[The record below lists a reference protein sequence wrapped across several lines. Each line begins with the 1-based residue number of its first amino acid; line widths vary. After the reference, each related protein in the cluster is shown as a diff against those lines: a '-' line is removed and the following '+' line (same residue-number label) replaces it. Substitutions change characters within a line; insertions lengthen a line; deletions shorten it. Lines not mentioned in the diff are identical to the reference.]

1 MREQPRQTQTRA
13 NMPVANTTTTTVT
26 GLLTEQEQR
35 ENLEALVEAAREYE
49 RKIEEG
55 TVKVRPARP
64 VETQI

>member
-1 MREQPRQTQTRA
+1 MKQKQKET
-13 NMPVANTTTTTVT
+13 T

-49 RKIEEG
+49 RKIKEG
-55 TVKVRPARP
+55 IIKVRPARP